1 MQTALFILVD
11 TPPQKIQH
19 EAEVLEMN
27 MLLCALNVAALAT
40 LATLHF
46 SGTDDRSEQVIVQSQ
61 PHLTQPAT
69 RLALRTAPASTLLA
83 NDSEKTTPGTT
94 QRWVF

>member
-1 MQTALFILVD
+1 
-11 TPPQKIQH
+11 
-19 EAEVLEMN
+19 MN

-46 SGTDDRSEQVIVQSQ
+46 SGADERSEQVIVQSQ
-61 PHLTQPAT
+61 PHLIQPAT
-69 RLALRTAPASTLLA
+69 RLALRTAPASALLA
-83 NDSEKTTPGTT
+83 NDSEMTTPEST